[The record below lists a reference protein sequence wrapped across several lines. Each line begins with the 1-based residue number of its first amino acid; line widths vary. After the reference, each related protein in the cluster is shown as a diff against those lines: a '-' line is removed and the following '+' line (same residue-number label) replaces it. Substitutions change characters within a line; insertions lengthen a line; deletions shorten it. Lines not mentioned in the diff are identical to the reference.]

1 MTVIPTIKSST
12 GMSIP
17 KLGFGTWLIG
27 GTKERD
33 PQNDDAAH
41 IKAIQNAVDAGITWF
56 RTAQNYAEGHCEELL
71 GEAIKPY
78 KREDLFMNSCVNQNF
93 AIDKKT
99 LIEHAEAS
107 LKRLQIDYF
116 DLYMIGAVNPNY
128 DVSGIMDGLLYLLE
142 KGITKNIGV
151 ANYRMEE
158 LQFAWDYTDHKI
170 AYNEMHYNLIIREP
184 EITGELEFCRENGIV
199 FGAYRPVQLGQLSKP
214 GIKIL
219 DEMAE
224 KYGKTQAQIALK
236 WLVEKDDV
244 VTMPKTLNEKHLQE
258 NLAIFDF
265 SMDTNDLEKLSSDFP
280 IKIAMSDCTPPLKY
294 KKIQ

>member
-1 MTVIPTIKSST
+1 MTNIPTVKSST
-12 GMSIP
+12 GMELP
-17 KLGFGTWLIG
+17 KLGFGTWMIG

-33 PQNDDAAH
+33 PQNDDASQV
-41 IKAIQNAVDAGITWF
+41 KAIQNAIDAGITWF

-78 KREDLFMNSCVNQNF
+78 EREKLFINSCVNQNF

-107 LKRLQIDYF
+107 LKRLGIDYF

-128 DVSGIMDGLLYLLE
+128 AVSGIMDGLMYLLE

-158 LQFAWDYTDHKI
+158 LQFAWEYTGKKL
-170 AYNEMHYNLIIREP
+170 AYNEMHYNLIVREP
-184 EITGELEFCRENGIV
+184 EITGELEFCRNNGIV
-199 FGAYRPVQLGQLSKP
+199 FGAYRPLQLGQLAKP

-224 KYGKTQAQIALK
+224 KYNKTQGQIALK
-236 WLVEKDDV
+236 WLVEKQDV
-244 VTMPKTLNEKHLQE
+244 VTMPKTLSEKHLKE
-258 NLAIFDF
+258 NLEIFEF
-265 SMDTNDLEKLSSDFP
+265 SMDTIDLEKLSKEFP
-280 IKIAMSDCTPPLKY
+280 IKMTMSDCTPPIKY
-294 KKIQ
+294 KKIL